1 MYVVG
6 VAGPPDLLLSPGGD
20 RTTDADLGQG
30 LSRSCTPQHAT
41 ETYTPQRYATC
52 PASCVP
58 RPVELVELGAGTPP
72 GRVGKPFGVGRGF
85 HA

>member
-20 RTTDADLGQG
+20 RTTDAGLGQG
-30 LSRSCTPQHAT
+30 PSTSRTPQCAPK
-41 ETYTPQRYATC
+41 TYPPQRYATRL
-52 PASCVP
+52 ASCVP
-58 RPVELVELGAGTPP
+58 RPVELVELGAGKPP

>member
-20 RTTDADLGQG
+20 RTTGVDL
-30 LSRSCTPQHAT
+30 
-41 ETYTPQRYATC
+41 
-52 PASCVP
+52 
-58 RPVELVELGAGTPP
+58 
-72 GRVGKPFGVGRGF
+72 GRGF